1 MEQRLIQSPQMIQA
15 MKILQ
20 LGTLDLRDRIDQEL
34 VENPMLEEAQEVSE
48 ERSALPE
55 DGGQIDRS
63 EGGEGG
69 DSDRDEVRRMLDDL
83 ERIERDFGDGRRNSG
98 LGDGEEGDRK
108 LQALQNA
115 PAVPKTMAEALSE
128 ELAFIELSR
137 RKRAIAEYL
146 IFSLDERGYLPEDL
160 EVLARECPV
169 ASPLGDELEGEPG
182 FVQANAAGEST
193 EEPADEDSQQA
204 SDEPPAPELDSP
216 TSSSE
221 DNQNNGAIVEPS
233 ASSHESNGHAADLAG
248 EADDDHLVKVE
259 ELQWVLDRLRAL
271 IHPALGARDLR
282 EALLLQIDL
291 LEGEQPILRSIV
303 ANHLEDVQ
311 NNRLPRIAKAT
322 GQSLETIQEVLENLK
337 RLDPT
342 PGAEYGESVATIIVP
357 DVMVEEDEGEYVVK
371 MERARIPRLQLS
383 PTYRKLLED
392 SKKGDG
398 TQAWLK
404 KRLESARWFIDAIT
418 QRQSTLER
426 IAVVIFERQKPF
438 LQRGLT
444 ALQPLRMQEVAD
456 EVHVHISTVSRAVSG
471 KYAQTPRGIF
481 PLKFFFSGGTRKETG
496 EVASQV
502 SIQQRM
508 KELVAKEDT
517 KKPLSDEEIATLLKE
532 RDNIQIARRTVSKYR
547 KMLGIPSSSQRRS
560 Y

>member
-1 MEQRLIQSPQMIQA
+1 MIQA

-20 LGTLDLRDRIDQEL
+20 LGTLDLRERIDQEL
-34 VENPMLEEAQEVSE
+34 VENPMLEEVSAGADEAPGGSEDGEGERPRAE
-48 ERSALPE
+48 ER
-55 DGGQIDRS
+55 
-63 EGGEGG
+63 EGT
-69 DSDRDEVRRMLDDL
+69 DSDREAVRRMLDDL
-83 ERIERDFGDGRRNSG
+83 ERIERDFGDGRRGSG
-98 LGDGEEGDRK
+98 ITDGEEGDRK
-108 LQALQNA
+108 LQALANA

-128 ELAFIELSR
+128 ELAFIELSP
-137 RKRAIAEYL
+137 RKRAIAEFL
-146 IFSLDERGYLPEDL
+146 IFSLDERGYLPE
-160 EVLARECPV
+160 ELATLAVDCPV
-169 ASPLGDELEGEPG
+169 VEPEAEVATEEEEEEAEPAAHAAADPEAHQENGVLPAEAEGAVEGDAPEGGALEAEPAETGSAEEGAHVTVDEL
-182 FVQANAAGEST
+182 A
-193 EEPADEDSQQA
+193 
-204 SDEPPAPELDSP
+204 
-216 TSSSE
+216 
-221 DNQNNGAIVEPS
+221 
-233 ASSHESNGHAADLAG
+233 
-248 EADDDHLVKVE
+248 
-259 ELQWVLDRLRAL
+259 WVLDRLRGL

-282 EALLLQIDL
+282 EALLLQVDL
-291 LEGEQPILRSIV
+291 LEGENPILRQIV
-303 ANHLEDVQ
+303 RDHLEDVQ

-322 GQSLETIQEVLENLK
+322 GQSLETVQEVLEHLR

-357 DVMVEEDEGEYVVK
+357 DVVVEEDEGEYVVRL
-371 MERARIPRLQLS
+371 ERSRIPRLQLS
-383 PTYRKLLED
+383 PTYRKLLEE

-426 IAVVIFERQKPF
+426 IAKVIFERQRPF

-481 PLKFFFSGGTRKETG
+481 PLKFFFSGGTRKDTG
-496 EVASQV
+496 EIASQV

-508 KELVAKEDT
+508 KELVAKEDK
-517 KKPLSDEEIATLLKE
+517 KKPLSDEEIANQLKE
-532 RDNIQIARRTVSKYR
+532 NDNIRIARRTVSKYR
-547 KMLGIPSSSQRRS
+547 KMLGIPSSSQRRT

>member
-34 VENPMLEEAQEVSE
+34 VENPMLEEAQETGE
-48 ERSALPE
+48 ERTKSPEDRAFEESALQRE
-55 DGGQIDRS
+55 AK
-63 EGGEGG
+63 
-69 DSDRDEVRRMLDDL
+69 SDADQEEVRKMLDVL
-83 ERIERDFGDGRRNSG
+83 ERIERDFGDGNRSSSS
-98 LGDGEEGDRK
+98 DGEEGDRK
-108 LQALQNA
+108 LQALANA
-115 PAVPKTMAEALSE
+115 PSVPKTMAEALSE

-137 RKRAIAEYL
+137 RKRAIAEFL
-146 IFSLDERGYLPEDL
+146 IFSLDERGYLSEDL
-160 EVLARECPV
+160 ETLALECPIADTLDDEPAAGAEAAEPQAQAAPERNGTHGV
-169 ASPLGDELEGEPG
+169 TAAPQVDETAALALPEPQPQADSAVSVDELR
-182 FVQANAAGEST
+182 
-193 EEPADEDSQQA
+193 
-204 SDEPPAPELDSP
+204 
-216 TSSSE
+216 
-221 DNQNNGAIVEPS
+221 
-233 ASSHESNGHAADLAG
+233 
-248 EADDDHLVKVE
+248 
-259 ELQWVLDRLRAL
+259 WVLDRLRGL
-271 IHPALGARDLR
+271 IHPALGAHDLR
-282 EALLLQIDL
+282 EALLLQL
-291 LEGEQPILRSIV
+291 EHLEGEQPILRSIIED
-303 ANHLEDVQ
+303 HLEDVQ

-322 GQSLETIQEVLENLK
+322 GQTIETIQEVLEHLR

-342 PGAEYGESVATIIVP
+342 PAAEYGESVATIIVP
-357 DVMVEEDEGEYVVK
+357 DVLVEEDEGEYVVRL
-371 MERARIPRLQLS
+371 ERARIPRLQLS
-383 PTYRKLLED
+383 PTYRKLLEE

-426 IAVVIFERQKPF
+426 IANVIFQRQRPF
-438 LQRGLT
+438 LERGLT

-481 PLKFFFSGGTRKETG
+481 PLKFFFSGGTKKETG

-508 KELVAKEDT
+508 KELVAKEDRM
-517 KKPLSDEEIATLLKE
+517 KPLSDEEIAALLKE

-547 KMLGIPSSSQRRS
+547 KMLGIPSSSQRRT

>member
-1 MEQRLIQSPQMIQA
+1 MIQA

-20 LGTLDLRDRIDQEL
+20 LGTLDLRERIDQEL
-34 VENPMLEEAQEVSE
+34 VENPMLEEAQLSADDRNTDEASGSE
-48 ERSALPE
+48 IQTTNPDEPQSSVER
-55 DGGQIDRS
+55 
-63 EGGEGG
+63 EG
-69 DSDRDEVRRMLDDL
+69 DEVRRMLDDL
-83 ERIERDFGDGRRNSG
+83 ERIERDFGDGRRSSG
-98 LGDGEEGDRK
+98 QGDGEDGDRK
-108 LQALQNA
+108 LQALANA
-115 PAVPKTMAEALSE
+115 PAVPKSMAEALSE

-137 RKRAIAEYL
+137 RKRAIAEFL

-160 EVLARECPV
+160 ETLAEDCPLAV
-169 ASPLGDELEGEPG
+169 NGE
-182 FVQANAAGEST
+182 
-193 EEPADEDSQQA
+193 EEDTPV
-204 SDEPPAPELDSP
+204 
-216 TSSSE
+216 T
-221 DNQNNGAIVEPS
+221 
-233 ASSHESNGHAADLAG
+233 
-248 EADDDHLVKVE
+248 VE
-259 ELQWVLDRLRAL
+259 ELQWVLDRLRSL

-282 EALLLQIDL
+282 EALLLQIDT
-291 LEGEQPILRSIV
+291 LEGEQQILRSIV

-322 GQSLETIQEVLENLK
+322 GQTLETIQEVLEQLR

-342 PGAEYGESVATIIVP
+342 PGAEYGESVANTIVP
-357 DVMVEEDEGEYVVK
+357 DVLVEEDEGEYVVSL
-371 MERARIPRLQLS
+371 EHARLPRLQLS

-398 TQAWLK
+398 TQSWLK

-426 IAVVIFERQKPF
+426 IAGVIFERQKPF

-508 KELVAKEDT
+508 KELVSKEDS
-517 KKPLSDEEIATLLKE
+517 KKPLSDEEIAAQLKE

>member
-1 MEQRLIQSPQMIQA
+1 MIQA

-34 VENPMLEEAQEVSE
+34 VENPMLEEAAAS
-48 ERSALPE
+48 SD
-55 DGGQIDRS
+55 DGGGSDDDSGGSGDDSGSDRDLSERDTRKDS
-63 EGGEGG
+63 EG
-69 DSDRDEVRRMLDDL
+69 DEVRRMLDDL

-98 LGDGEEGDRK
+98 QGDGEEGDRK
-108 LQALQNA
+108 LQALANA
-115 PAVPKTMAEALSE
+115 PSVPKTMAEALSE

-137 RKRAIAEYL
+137 RKRAIAEFL

-160 EVLARECPV
+160 EALAEDCPIARSDQEADGDLDSPRE
-169 ASPLGDELEGEPG
+169 AQSESTAADELESDVSGNGVLPSG
-182 FVQANAAGEST
+182 TVSDPAA
-193 EEPADEDSQQA
+193 
-204 SDEPPAPELDSP
+204 
-216 TSSSE
+216 
-221 DNQNNGAIVEPS
+221 S
-233 ASSHESNGHAADLAG
+233 ASEEKAKAGDANEAESAVPT
-248 EADDDHLVKVE
+248 EDHSRVHVE
-259 ELQWVLDRLRAL
+259 ELQWVLDRLRAT

-282 EALLLQIDL
+282 EALLLQVDL
-291 LEGEQPILRSIV
+291 LEGEQQILRTIV
-303 ANHLEDVQ
+303 SNHLEDVQ

-322 GQSLETIQEVLENLK
+322 GQPLEMIQEVLENLK

-357 DVMVEEDEGEYVVK
+357 DVVVEEDEGDYVVRL
-371 MERARIPRLQLS
+371 ERARIPRLQLS

-426 IAVVIFERQKPF
+426 IAVVIFDRQKPF
-438 LQRGLT
+438 LQKGLT

-481 PLKFFFSGGTRKETG
+481 PLKFFFSGGTRKDTG

-508 KELVAKEDT
+508 KELVGKEDK
-517 KKPLSDEEIATLLKE
+517 KKPLSDEEIAVQLKE

>member
-20 LGTLDLRDRIDQEL
+20 LGTLDLRERIDQEL
-34 VENPMLEEAQEVSE
+34 VENPMLEEVVEGSE
-48 ERSALPE
+48 ERAA
-55 DGGQIDRS
+55 
-63 EGGEGG
+63 GEGG
-69 DSDRDEVRRMLDDL
+69 DFDGDSAQATKGDAESEEVHRLLDVL
-83 ERIERDFGDGRRNSG
+83 ERIERDFGEGGRSSG
-98 LGDGEEGDRK
+98 ADGEEGDRK
-108 LQALQNA
+108 LQALANA
-115 PAVPKTMAEALSE
+115 PSVPKTMAEALSE

-137 RKRAIAEYL
+137 RKRAIAEFL

-160 EVLARECPV
+160 ETLAAECPIAEADDEAEADEEKQEAPP
-169 ASPLGDELEGEPG
+169 ASPAADASDPHDAKDE
-182 FVQANAAGEST
+182 AAPEAAPST
-193 EEPADEDSQQA
+193 EEAR
-204 SDEPPAPELDSP
+204 EPEVDADSP
-216 TSSSE
+216 V
-221 DNQNNGAIVEPS
+221 Q
-233 ASSHESNGHAADLAG
+233 
-248 EADDDHLVKVE
+248 VE
-259 ELQWVLDRLRAL
+259 ELRWVLERLRGL
-271 IHPALGARDLR
+271 IHPALGAHDLR
-282 EALLLQIDL
+282 EALLLQLDHL
-291 LEGEQPILRSIV
+291 DGDHPILRTIV
-303 ANHLEDVQ
+303 EDHLEDVQ

-322 GQSLETIQEVLENLK
+322 GQTIETIQEVLESLR

-342 PGAEYGESVATIIVP
+342 PAAEYGESVATIIVP
-357 DVMVEEDEGEYVVK
+357 DVVVEEDEGQYVVRL
-371 MERARIPRLQLS
+371 ERARIPRLQLS
-383 PTYRKLLED
+383 PTYRKLLEE
-392 SKKGDG
+392 SQKGDG

-426 IAVVIFERQKPF
+426 IANVIFQRQRPF
-438 LQRGLT
+438 LERGLT

-481 PLKFFFSGGTRKETG
+481 PLKFFFSGGTKKETG

-508 KELVAKEDT
+508 KELVGKEDK
-517 KKPLSDEEIATLLKE
+517 KKPLSDEEIAVLLKE

-547 KMLGIPSSSQRRS
+547 KMLGIPSSSQRRT